1 MIEKS
6 FQGKGNKS
14 PQDTS
19 FPMQNDILHW
29 QITHCRLV
37 SPNQIE
43 PGVAHAN
50 GSTVDMT
57 ADRSVQAMLFDCAPQ
72 G

>member
-1 MIEKS
+1 
-6 FQGKGNKS
+6 
-14 PQDTS
+14 
-19 FPMQNDILHW
+19 MQNDILHW